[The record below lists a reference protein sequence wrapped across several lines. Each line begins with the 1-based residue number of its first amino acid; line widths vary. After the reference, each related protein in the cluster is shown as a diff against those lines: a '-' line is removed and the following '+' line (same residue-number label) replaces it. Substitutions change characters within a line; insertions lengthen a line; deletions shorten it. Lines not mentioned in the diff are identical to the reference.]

1 MINGFPKLKQYG
13 DHSKD
18 LGIKSA
24 NKSKIELIHLPY
36 NRFRGNDTLWNE
48 TKPASGEI
56 LLPPAGSHSHP
67 YSSNSFPFGATHLLC
82 MTHTLYILG
91 LTSHG
96 NDNTCCKTKQLYKMK
111 RYEFRW
117 ISQKDRDTSVNLQEF
132 PCHSLTV
139 GWTAT
144 AVMDWNHFLFIH
156 HIPDCVCHHRV
167 IACGVC
173 YCHFFFLSD
182 SDGGFPKYLV
192 YRINL
197 CFYFIIF
204 FFFWNNKKRNWVVN
218 ICK

>member
-96 NDNTCCKTKQLYKMK
+96 NDNTCCKTKSCIRWKDMNLGGSVRRTETPVSIFRNFPATHWQWDERQLLLWT
-111 RYEFRW
+111 ET
-117 ISQKDRDTSVNLQEF
+117 TSYLFTIFQIVF
-132 PCHSLTV
+132 
-139 GWTAT
+139 AT
-144 AVMDWNHFLFIH
+144 T
-156 HIPDCVCHHRV
+156 
-167 IACGVC
+167 G
-173 YCHFFFLSD
+173 
-182 SDGGFPKYLV
+182 
-192 YRINL
+192 
-197 CFYFIIF
+197 
-204 FFFWNNKKRNWVVN
+204 
-218 ICK
+218 